1 MINLLIVLAGL
12 VILGLSLGLGIVLPI
27 SRATAGR
34 RDGQPVPRQH
44 ILRGIVG
51 AVIGALIL
59 VAGLSAPFVE
69 VPAGNVGVVTNF
81 GSVQP
86 GTLEP
91 GLHIVIPIVQNV
103 AIIDTRVQPHQ
114 FQEIDAASAEYQTV
128 KLTGVMNYHVDG
140 QFANDLYQRVG
151 TDFASK
157 VIDPAFNDF
166 IKTVVPEYK
175 VDAILGAR
183 DEIRSKAK
191 EALAAN
197 LAQYHIVV
205 DDIYSA
211 NISFSDAFQQAIEA
225 KQVAQQQVQTE
236 TQILAQKKIQADQA
250 VAQAQGQADS
260 NVKLAEGQ
268 AAATIAL
275 ANGQATANKSLAA
288 SLSVQIPTS
297 DGQLRPA
304 RRAGTFT
311 FDLDGTPRR
320 LTAYTFESSP
330 SKSLFV
336 PFLDQTSGHE
346 TYGAGRYLDLEPDDD
361 GTYAIDFNLAYH
373 PSCVYAPQYSCP
385 LTPAE
390 NRLDARIEAG
400 ERLGEGDADH

>member
-1 MINLLIVLAGL
+1 MINFLIVLTGL
-12 VILGLSLGLGIVLPI
+12 VILGLSIALGIVLPI

-44 ILRGIVG
+44 VLRGIVG
-51 AVIGALIL
+51 AIIGGLIL

-91 GLHIVIPIVQNV
+91 GLHIVIPIVQHV

-128 KLTGVMNYHVDG
+128 RLTGVMNYHVDG

-166 IKTVVPEYK
+166 IKTVVPNYK

-197 LAQYHIVV
+197 LSQYHIIV
-205 DDIYSA
+205 DDIYIA
-211 NISFSDAFQQAIEA
+211 NIAFSPEFQAAIEA

-236 TQILAQKKIQADQA
+236 QQILAQKKIQADQA

-275 ANGQATANKSLAA
+275 ANGQATANAALAA
-288 SLSVQIPTS
+288 SLSDQILQYQYIQKLS
-297 DGQLRPA
+297 DKIQVVLVPSGQA
-304 RRAGTFT
+304 SI
-311 FDLDGTPRR
+311 FDLKGLLNP
-320 LTAYTFESSP
+320 APSP
-330 SKSLFV
+330 
-336 PFLDQTSGHE
+336 
-346 TYGAGRYLDLEPDDD
+346 
-361 GTYAIDFNLAYH
+361 
-373 PSCVYAPQYSCP
+373 AP
-385 LTPAE
+385 
-390 NRLDARIEAG
+390 
-400 ERLGEGDADH
+400 

>member
-1 MINLLIVLAGL
+1 MPRAHIARGLA
-12 VILGLSLGLGIVLPI
+12 
-27 SRATAGR
+27 RRRGR
-34 RDGQPVPRQH
+34 RC
-44 ILRGIVG
+44 
-51 AVIGALIL
+51 
-59 VAGLSAPFVE
+59 SFV
-69 VPAGNVGVVTNF
+69 VPACRSRSSRSRPGNVGVVTNF
-81 GSVQP
+81 GSVQS

-91 GLHIVIPIVQNV
+91 GLHIVVPIVQHV

-140 QFANDLYQRVG
+140 QFASDLYQRVG

-183 DEIRSKAK
+183 DEIRQKAK
-191 EALAAN
+191 DALAAN

-205 DDIYSA
+205 DDIYIA
-211 NISFSDAFQQAIEA
+211 NIAFSDAFQQAIEA

-236 TQILAQKKIQADQA
+236 QQILAQKKIQADQA

-275 ANGQATANKSLAA
+275 ANGQATAQQGAR
-288 SLSVQIPTS
+288 SVAVGPDPRVPVHPEADRQDPG
-297 DGQLRPA
+297 DARPVRQRLDLRPQ
-304 RRAGTFT
+304 G
-311 FDLDGTPRR
+311 P
-320 LTAYTFESSP
+320 P
-330 SKSLFV
+330 Q
-336 PFLDQTSGHE
+336 P
-346 TYGAGRYLDLEPDDD
+346 GAS
-361 GTYAIDFNLAYH
+361 A
-373 PSCVYAPQYSCP
+373 AP
-385 LTPAE
+385 
-390 NRLDARIEAG
+390 
-400 ERLGEGDADH
+400 

>member
-1 MINLLIVLAGL
+1 MINFLIVLTGL
-12 VILGLSLGLGIVLPI
+12 VILGLSIALGIVLPI

-44 ILRGIVG
+44 VLRGIVG
-51 AVIGALIL
+51 AIIGGLIL

-91 GLHIVIPIVQNV
+91 GLHIVIPIVQHV

-128 KLTGVMNYHVDG
+128 RLTGVMNYHVDG

-166 IKTVVPEYK
+166 IKTVVPNYK

-197 LAQYHIVV
+197 LSQYHIIV
-205 DDIYSA
+205 DDIYIA
-211 NISFSDAFQQAIEA
+211 NIAFSPEFQAAIEA

-236 TQILAQKKIQADQA
+236 QQILVQKKIQADQA

-275 ANGQATANKSLAA
+275 ANGQATANAALAA
-288 SLSVQIPTS
+288 SLSDQILQYQYIQKLS
-297 DGQLRPA
+297 DKIQVVLVPSGQA
-304 RRAGTFT
+304 SI
-311 FDLDGTPRR
+311 FDLKGLLNP
-320 LTAYTFESSP
+320 APSP
-330 SKSLFV
+330 
-336 PFLDQTSGHE
+336 
-346 TYGAGRYLDLEPDDD
+346 
-361 GTYAIDFNLAYH
+361 
-373 PSCVYAPQYSCP
+373 AP
-385 LTPAE
+385 
-390 NRLDARIEAG
+390 
-400 ERLGEGDADH
+400 